1 MLEMG
6 REYTFEDT
14 QDVYILEPASQQ
26 GVQVRCTNTGE
37 VMSPTLTL
45 AHIRSAQ
52 LWEGF
57 RYV

>member
-14 QDVYILEPASQQ
+14 QDVYILEPAPQQ

-37 VMSPTLTL
+37 VMSPVLTV
-45 AHIRSAQ
+45 AHIRSAH
-52 LWEGF
+52 LWWGF

>member
-6 REYTFEDT
+6 REYTWGAAWC
-14 QDVYILEPASQQ
+14 VYILEPAPQQ
-26 GVQVRCTNTGE
+26 GIQVRCTNTGE

>member
-14 QDVYILEPASQQ
+14 QDVYILEPAPQQ

-37 VMSPTLTL
+37 VMSPALTV
-45 AHIRSAQ
+45 AHIRSAH
-52 LWEGF
+52 LWWGF
-57 RYV
+57 VYV

>member
-14 QDVYILEPASQQ
+14 QDVYILEPTPQQ

-37 VMSPTLTL
+37 VMSPALTV
-45 AHIRSAQ
+45 AHIRSAH
-52 LWEGF
+52 LWWGF

>member
-14 QDVYILEPASQQ
+14 QDVYILEPAPQQ
-26 GVQVRCTNTGE
+26 GIQVRCTNTGE
-37 VMSPTLTL
+37 VMSPALAV
-45 AHIRSAQ
+45 AHIRSAH
-52 LWEGF
+52 LWWGF

>member
-1 MLEMG
+1 MLKMG
-6 REYTFEDT
+6 REYTFGDA
-14 QDVYILEPASQQ
+14 QDVYILEPAPQQ

-37 VMSPTLTL
+37 VLSPVLTVV
-45 AHIRSAQ
+45 HIRSAH

>member
-6 REYTFEDT
+6 IEYTFEDT
-14 QDVYILEPASQQ
+14 QDVYILEPAPQQ

-37 VMSPTLTL
+37 VMSPALTV
-45 AHIRSAQ
+45 AHIRSAH
-52 LWEGF
+52 LWWGF

>member
-14 QDVYILEPASQQ
+14 QDVYILEPAPQQ

-37 VMSPTLTL
+37 VMSPALTVS
-45 AHIRSAQ
+45 HIRSAH
-52 LWEGF
+52 LWWGF